1 MKILFKLLATVILNI
16 FLLIFFIVFLDN
28 VGNWIICFLG
38 EIDIRDWWYEFVEY
52 KTINYVLSTALL
64 SGVIF
69 TIWQLVIYCVKS
81 RVSFFGF
88 AIIGEILLV
97 LVNNCY
103 WSYIQ
108 KTCFGYEMTFLE
120 EAYIESFGS
129 YKITKKYFILYTCLI
144 FGIGITLNC
153 FKKIVKNNIKKIVA
167 EQIFTNIEIF
177 YDLLCIYLPLLII
190 ITGNHFVVGY
200 MRIPIAWISAIIIT
214 IIIFLYIISIFIA
227 YSKTKEYYISAINLS
242 KRDNYY
248 VVVKEAKDA
257 KKSFLYYNL
266 IKNKKNM
273 KRLSDEKIQLLPKSL
288 NISELEDYIVLDIY
302 DEWMI
307 IKSADKQRMAIEEM
321 IHEKGTINIAFCYD
335 SVTVQKIKDV
345 YDKCVFNID
354 DIFDELVTLKEFLQY
369 RKNQI
374 KNVNKIQTDQI
385 LKTNCF
391 IEEISIFKNYIERQL
406 DQFLVFD
413 YAIKWLE
420 IINYMYTII
429 FFSKQGIDLTTNL
442 RRSIQNADFEKWIK
456 LRNDVESDEIVNT
469 IMNHPYRNECVF
481 QIFNNLWLAVS
492 NKKIQFH
499 DYSIKELLEAANKLR
514 NYTRG
519 HGVFTFEI
527 SQEMNLALIEILVFL
542 INQLIGNHL
551 LDEDYSNL
559 EKLGWVIYSGDIPY
573 FLYSINTFQE
583 YCYES
588 FQKGNTITLPIDFR
602 R

>member
-1 MKILFKLLATVILNI
+1 MKILFNSLATVILNV
-16 FLLIFFIVFLDN
+16 FLLIFYIVFFDN
-28 VGNWIICFLG
+28 ISNWIICFLG
-38 EIDIRDWWYEFVEY
+38 KIDFRDWWYEFVEY

-69 TIWQLVIYCVKS
+69 IIWQLVIKCVKS
-81 RVSFFGF
+81 RTSFFGF

-108 KTCFGYEMTFLE
+108 KTCFGYEWTFLE
-120 EAYIESFGS
+120 ETYIESFGS
-129 YKITKKYFILYTCLI
+129 FKTTKNYFILYICLI
-144 FGIGITLNC
+144 FAIGITLNC
-153 FKKIVKNNIKKIVA
+153 FKYFIKNKIKKIVV
-167 EQIFTNIEIF
+167 EQVFTNREI
-177 YDLLCIYLPLLII
+177 YYYLLCIHLPFLII
-190 ITGNHFVVGY
+190 ITGKHFIVGF

-214 IIIFLYIISIFIA
+214 IFILLYILSILIG
-227 YSKTKEYYISAINLS
+227 YSKTKEYYFSAISLS
-242 KRDNYY
+242 KRDNYF
-248 VVVKEAKDA
+248 VVVKEAKDVN
-257 KKSFLYYNL
+257 KSFIYYKL
-266 IKNKKNM
+266 LKDKKNM
-273 KRLSDEKIQLLPKSL
+273 KRLSDEKIQLVPKNL
-288 NISELEDYIVLDIY
+288 NLSELENYIVLDIY

-307 IKSADKQRMAIEEM
+307 LKSADKKRMVIEEM
-321 IHEKGTINIAFCYD
+321 IHERGTINIAFCD
-335 SVTVQKIKDV
+335 DTVTVQKIKDV
-345 YDKCVFNID
+345 YEKCVSSIE
-354 DIFDELVTLKEFLQY
+354 DIFVELVRLKGFLQY
-369 RKNQI
+369 RKKQI
-374 KNVNKIQTDQI
+374 NNVNKIRIDQI
-385 LKTNCF
+385 SKTNCF
-391 IEEISIFKNYIERQL
+391 IEEIIIFKEYIEQQL
-406 DQFLVFD
+406 NQFLVFD

-420 IINYMYTII
+420 IINYMYTMI
-429 FFSKQGIDLTTNL
+429 FFSKQGINLTVNL
-442 RRSIQNADFEKWIK
+442 RQSIQNADFEKWIK

-542 INQLIGNHL
+542 INQLIDNHL

-573 FLYSINTFQE
+573 FLYSINIFQE

-588 FQKGNTITLPIDFR
+588 FQKRNTITLPIDFR